1 MEIWTWL
8 SLPRASERLVRFGD
22 RARFFRHEA
31 DDRVSEVSV
40 PNSSCKMN
48 FSFPFSATDFDGDGR
63 LDLVGVDHDE
73 YDLRRIVVCLQTA
86 NGYVLLE
93 KEKNPFYRGAC
104 TYGPKHNF
112 LDWDSDGD
120 VDQIC
125 LDDHDHLQFVEQ
137 LPNGSLAS
145 HLLPVPETQDY
156 VAADFDGDGDI
167 DLLLVV
173 AGIAGWTWFDMICR
187 CIV

>member
-1 MEIWTWL
+1 M
-8 SLPRASERLVRFGD
+8 RFGD

-137 LPNGSLAS
+137 LPNGSL
-145 HLLPVPETQDY
+145 PETQDY